1 MNIRQLQYFAAVA
14 GTLNFT
20 KAARKL
26 YVSQTAVTQQIQ
38 ALEREMNLVL
48 FKRNHRHVELT
59 PEGKAF
65 LPSVRSILHEL
76 QEAEERCHNLTTGI
90 TGFLTIGIVKDY
102 AAVDF
107 VDVLDKFNRHYPN
120 ISLRFLRLTAGAIHE
135 ALVTGKID
143 FAINIKFDTDC
154 FQELRTW
161 DLSTANLTAVVSRNH
176 PLARRDTLTRADLDD
191 ENLFILE
198 TQDNEKID
206 EHQQVYHSLFPNNT
220 HRGKFLFIPD
230 VETIF
235 FLASSNQGIG
245 LVGDY
250 VSQLSLFGK
259 HVKNLPLA
267 DIQRPLTIV
276 AEWNET
282 NMNPSLPRLLEM
294 VKGGNKRL

>member
-38 ALEREMNLVL
+38 ALEKEMNLVL

-65 LPSVRSILHEL
+65 LPAVRSILQEL

-90 TGFLTIGIVKDY
+90 TGSLTIGMVKDY
-102 AAVDF
+102 AAVNF
-107 VDVLDKFNRHYPN
+107 VDVLDRFSRNYPN

-154 FQELRTW
+154 FQELRTL
-161 DLSTANLTAVVSRNH
+161 DLATANLTAVVSRSH
-176 PLARRDTLTRADLDD
+176 PLARRNAVNRADLND
-191 ENLFILE
+191 EDLFILE
-198 TQDNEKID
+198 TQENEKID
-206 EHQQVYHSLFPNNT
+206 EHQQVYHSLFPDNT
-220 HRGKFLFIPD
+220 HHGKFLFIPD

-250 VSQLSLFGK
+250 VSQLPLFEK
-259 HVKNLPLA
+259 HVKSLPLA
-267 DIQRPLTIV
+267 DIQHQLTIV

-282 NMNPSLPRLLEM
+282 NKNPSLQRLLEM
-294 VKGGNKRL
+294 IGVGKPD